1 MPTAA
6 RLVAAILLAILGW
19 ILSDLIRP
27 LMPEGTD
34 FGWFNYV
41 NAFTGVCVG
50 WLVMGSR
57 AGRGFVQ
64 GINNGVTG
72 VAVLFLWGLAIH
84 STAEMFRLAMR
95 NRYDGPM
102 EAITAI
108 FLIASEF
115 ALIIATPAVLGTAVV
130 AALIIGPA
138 TDFAAK
144 RWR

>member
-6 RLVAAILLAILGW
+6 RLVAALLLCALGY

-41 NAFTGVCVG
+41 NAFLGLFVG
-50 WLVMGSR
+50 WTVIGSR
-57 AGRGFVQ
+57 AGRGFVP
-64 GINNGVTG
+64 GINNGLTG
-72 VAVLFLWGLAIH
+72 TAVLFIYGLGVH
-84 STAEMFRLAMR
+84 SSAEMFRLAMR

-102 EAITAI
+102 EALTAI

-115 ALIIATPAVLGTAVV
+115 GLMIATAPVLITALVG
-130 AALIIGPA
+130 ALIIGPA
-138 TDFAAK
+138 ADLAAK
-144 RWR
+144 MWR

>member
-6 RLVAAILLAILGW
+6 RLVAAILLSILGW

-34 FGWFNYV
+34 FGWFNFV
-41 NAFTGVCVG
+41 NAFTGCCVG
-50 WLVMGSR
+50 WVVMGSR

-64 GINNGVTG
+64 GINNGLTG
-72 VAVLFLWGLAIH
+72 VAVLIIWGLAIH
-84 STAEMFRLAMR
+84 SSYEMFRLAMR

-115 ALIIATPAVLGTAVV
+115 GLMMATPTVLITA
-130 AALIIGPA
+130 AIGALIIGPA

-144 RWR
+144 NWR

>member
-6 RLVAAILLAILGW
+6 RLVAAILLSILGY
-19 ILSDLIRP
+19 ILSDLVRP

-41 NAFTGVCVG
+41 NAFTGLCIG
-50 WLVMGSR
+50 WVVMGSR

-64 GINNGVTG
+64 GINNGLTG
-72 VAVLFLWGLAIH
+72 VAVLFIWCLAIH
-84 STAEMFRLAMR
+84 SCYEMFRLAMR

-115 ALIIATPAVLGTAVV
+115 GLLIATPAVLGTAV
-130 AALIIGPA
+130 AGALIIGPA
-138 TDFAAK
+138 ADFAAK

>member
-6 RLVAAILLAILGW
+6 RLVASILLAILAY

-41 NAFTGVCVG
+41 NTILGLFVG
-50 WLVMGSR
+50 WTVIGSR
-57 AGRGFVQ
+57 AGRGFVP
-64 GINNGVTG
+64 GINNGLTG
-72 VAVLFLWGLAIH
+72 TAVLFLYGLGVH
-84 STAEMFRLAMR
+84 SSYEMFRLAMR

-102 EAITAI
+102 EALTAI

-115 ALIIATPAVLGTAVV
+115 GVMIATVPVLGTAAVG
-130 AALIIGPA
+130 ALIIGPA
-138 TDFAAK
+138 ADFAAK
-144 RWR
+144 MWR

>member
-6 RLVAAILLAILGW
+6 RLVAAILLAGLGY
-19 ILSDLIRP
+19 ILSDLVRP

-34 FGWFNYV
+34 FGRFNYV
-41 NAFTGVCVG
+41 NAFIGLCVG
-50 WLVMGSR
+50 WIVVGRR

-64 GINNGVTG
+64 GINNGLTG
-72 VAVLFLWGLAIH
+72 TAVLFIWCLAVH
-84 STAEMFRLAMR
+84 SCYEMFRLAMR

-102 EAITAI
+102 EAVTAI

-115 ALIIATPAVLGTAVV
+115 GMMIATAPVLLTAL
-130 AALIIGPA
+130 AGALVIGPA
-138 TDFAAK
+138 ADFAAK

>member
-6 RLVAAILLAILGW
+6 RLVAAVLLAILGW

-34 FGWFNYV
+34 FGWFNFV
-41 NAFTGVCVG
+41 NAGLGLCVG
-50 WLVMGSR
+50 WVVMGRR

-64 GINNGVTG
+64 GINNGLTG
-72 VAVLFLWGLAIH
+72 TAVLFIWALGAQA
-84 STAEMFRLAMR
+84 TYEMFRLSMR
-95 NRYDGPM
+95 NRYDSPM

-108 FLIASEF
+108 FVLASEF
-115 ALIIATPAVLGTAVV
+115 AIVIATPTVLITAVIG
-130 AALIIGPA
+130 ALIVGPA
-138 TDFAAK
+138 ADFAAK

>member
-19 ILSDLIRP
+19 ILSDMIRP

-34 FGWFNYV
+34 FGWFNFV
-41 NAFTGVCVG
+41 NAFIGLCVG
-50 WLVMGSR
+50 WTVMGSR

-64 GINNGVTG
+64 GINNGITG
-72 VAVLFLWGLAIH
+72 VAMLFIWGLGVH
-84 STAEMFRLAMR
+84 SCYEMFRLAMR

-102 EAITAI
+102 EAITEI

-115 ALIIATPAVLGTAVV
+115 GLTIGTPLVIGTAI
-130 AALIIGPA
+130 AGALIIGPA
-138 TDFAAK
+138 ADFAAK

>member
-6 RLVAAILLAILGW
+6 RLVAALLLAAMAW
-19 ILSDLIRP
+19 ILSDQIRP

-41 NAFTGVCVG
+41 NAFTGACVG
-50 WLVMGSR
+50 WTIMGTR
-57 AGRGFVQ
+57 AGRGVVQ
-64 GINNGVTG
+64 GINNGLTG
-72 VAVLFLWGLAIH
+72 GAMLFIWGLAIH
-84 STAEMFRLAMR
+84 SCYEMFRLAMR

-115 ALIIATPAVLGTAVV
+115 GLLIGTPLVLGTAVIGAV
-130 AALIIGPA
+130 IIGLA
-138 TDFAAK
+138 TEFAGK
-144 RWR
+144 RWS